1 MALTDTDKKHIE
13 VIIRKEIKDFMGNN
27 TMKQYEDKLMDTLS
41 KEIRRGKLEGDVKDI
56 VIRVFSE
63 FYQFMY
69 TQRGYWAPR
78 LKNA

>member
-1 MALTDTDKKHIE
+1 MALSAADKREIE
-13 VIIRKEIKDFMGNN
+13 TLVRKEIKDFMGNN

>member
-1 MALTDTDKKHIE
+1 
-13 VIIRKEIKDFMGNN
+13 
-27 TMKQYEDKLMDTLS
+27 MDTLS

-69 TQRGYWAPR
+69 TQRGYWTPR